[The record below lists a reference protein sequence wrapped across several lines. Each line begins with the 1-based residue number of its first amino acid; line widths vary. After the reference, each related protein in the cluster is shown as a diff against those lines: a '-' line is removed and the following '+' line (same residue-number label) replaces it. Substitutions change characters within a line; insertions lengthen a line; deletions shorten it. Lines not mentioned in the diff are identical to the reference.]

1 MSQLTADQ
9 ANNLAL
15 FIAEV
20 KELGQLWGL
29 QYGEE
34 WVICDSTEFEDTDV
48 LPLWSSETYA
58 RAHCVEE
65 WQDYHPAA
73 ISLDDF
79 FDEWVNDLHED
90 GVMIGTNW
98 NAELEGQEVDPIEL
112 AKELA
117 RVDD

>member
-1 MSQLTADQ
+1 MTQLSADV

-20 KELGQLWGL
+20 KGLGQLWGL
-29 QYGEE
+29 QHGDD
-34 WVICDSTEFEDTDV
+34 WVVCDSAEVEQTDV
-48 LPLWSSETYA
+48 LPLWSSESYA

-65 WQDYHPAA
+65 WQDYQPVA

-79 FDEWVNDLHED
+79 FDEWVNDLQGD
-90 GVMIGTNW
+90 GVLIGTNW
-98 NAELEGQEVDPIEL
+98 NADMEGAEVDPIEL